1 VSHTKNKNFQN
12 HWLIMLDS
20 VEENLKYY
28 CRTRV
33 LSDGVASVNGGKT
46 PQTNEWLNCASSVE
60 NVLQT
65 LSLNSE
71 NLGEQVRV
79 LRGEGLVSGR
89 AYRLILRFQSLSTLL
104 AERTAPAQ
112 ARELHAE
119 YCQLADQIMPTL
131 ARINKRVA
139 ARRQRP
145 DISGDGGLVV
155 AGPADDTIDVALRA
169 AQKRRM

>member
-1 VSHTKNKNFQN
+1 MSNTKKENFQN
-12 HWLIMLDS
+12 HWLSMLDS

-46 PQTNEWLNCASSVE
+46 PHTNEWLNCASSVE

-71 NLGEQVRV
+71 NLGEKVKI

-104 AERTAPAQ
+104 AERTASAQ

-139 ARRQRP
+139 ARRQML
-145 DISGDGGLVV
+145 DISGDGGRMMPH
-155 AGPADDTIDVALRA
+155 PADDTIDVALRA
-169 AQKRRM
+169 AQKQRI

>member
-1 VSHTKNKNFQN
+1 MSQTKNNNFQN

-28 CRTRV
+28 CRTHV
-33 LSDGVASVNGGKT
+33 LSDGVDSVNGGKT
-46 PQTNEWLNCASSVE
+46 AQTNEWLHCASSVE

-71 NLGEQVRV
+71 NLGEQVKA

-89 AYRLILRFQSLSTLL
+89 AYRLILRFQSLSALL
-104 AERTAPAQ
+104 AERTASVQ
-112 ARELHAE
+112 ARERHAE
-119 YCQLADQIMPTL
+119 YRQLADQIMPTL

-139 ARRQRP
+139 ARRQML
-145 DISGDGGLVV
+145 DACGEGGQFVEC
-155 AGPADDTIDVALRA
+155 PADDTIDVALRA
-169 AQKRRM
+169 AQKRRI

>member
-1 VSHTKNKNFQN
+1 MSNTKKENFQN
-12 HWLIMLDS
+12 HWLNMLDS

-28 CRTRV
+28 CRTRA
-33 LSDGVASVNGGKT
+33 LSDRIVNVNGGILT
-46 PQTNEWLNCASSVE
+46 HTNEWLNCASSVE

-71 NLGEQVRV
+71 NLGEKARV

-89 AYRLILRFQSLSTLL
+89 AYRLILRFQSLSSLL
-104 AERTAPAQ
+104 AERTASAQ

-139 ARRQRP
+139 ARRQML
-145 DISGDGGLVV
+145 DINGDGGRMMPY
-155 AGPADDTIDVALRA
+155 PADDTIDVALRA
-169 AQKRRM
+169 VQKQRS

>member
-1 VSHTKNKNFQN
+1 MSNTKKDDFQN
-12 HWLIMLDS
+12 HWLSMLGS

-28 CRTRV
+28 CHLCV
-33 LSDGVASVNGGKT
+33 FSNGVSSVDCGKT
-46 PQTNEWLNCASSVE
+46 PQTNEWLDCASSLE

-71 NLGEQVRV
+71 SLGEKAKI

-104 AERTAPAQ
+104 AERTASAQ
-112 ARELHAE
+112 ARELYAE

-139 ARRQRP
+139 ARRQML
-145 DISGDGGLVV
+145 DISGDGGHMVLS
-155 AGPADDTIDVALRA
+155 DDTIDVALRA
-169 AQKRRM
+169 VQKQRI